1 MLSDIS
7 SDLFLYNSPY
17 LNHKEKVQRVIP
29 VNWHIKKVLVS
40 NVQNVL
46 LRGGYGAGK
55 SKFLAL
61 KAASLLQ
68 RDRVNIL
75 FMTLTYGYIVKILI
89 PYCTWALDLIELPH
103 EVNLQNKYI
112 LVPGYGYIYFFS
124 YADPATLVSISVGHI
139 LLDEFDEQPKKKAQL
154 VFEQASARK
163 RLKIP
168 KNKVAQTI
176 IATTPRGIGSFC
188 YDLFEVQNANNPNFT
203 QFEIPTFANWK
214 NLRESY
220 VQEQMAIL
228 PENRV
233 LSHIYGKWAPATADL
248 VYYCFSEENLISHAH
263 PDYPKSF
270 DQLLVGMDFNVGK
283 MAAVVSV
290 EVVKNNTRNIIVINE
305 LVGLKN
311 TEEMIRRL
319 KAEYPN
325 SFLTVYPDYSGDSR
339 NTAGNDTDVSLL
351 KASGIRVITKPNP
364 LIKNRV
370 NVVNSAFKNALGQ
383 KMILINREKCPK
395 LITALTSQ
403 GYTQSGEPDKSQG
416 HDHVLDALGYLIY
429 NRIGKTQ
436 IKGYQVND

>member
-17 LNHKEKVQRVIP
+17 LTRRKKTKRVIP
-29 VNWHIKKVLVS
+29 VNWHIKKVLAS
-40 NVQNVL
+40 NAQNIL

-75 FMTLTYGYIVKILI
+75 FMTLTHGYIVKILI
-89 PYCTWALDLIELPH
+89 PYCAWALDLIELPH
-103 EVNLQNKYI
+103 EINLQNKYI
-112 LVPGYGYIYFFS
+112 LVYGYGYIYFFS
-124 YADPATLVSISVGHI
+124 YSDPATLVSLNVGHI

-154 VFEQASARK
+154 VFEQSSARK
-163 RLKIP
+163 RLKIS
-168 KNKVAQTI
+168 KNRVAQTI
-176 IATTPRGIGSFC
+176 IATTPRAIGSFC
-188 YDLFEVQNANNPNFT
+188 YDLFEVQNADNPNFT

-220 VQEQMAIL
+220 VQEQLAIL
-228 PENRV
+228 PENRI
-233 LSHIYGKWAPATADL
+233 LSHIYGKWAPLTANADL
-248 VYYCFSEENLISHAH
+248 VYYCFSEENLINHTN
-263 PDYPKSF
+263 PNYPKSF
-270 DQLLVGMDFNVGK
+270 EQLLVGMDFNVGK

-290 EVVKNNTRNIIVINE
+290 EVKKNNTRNIIVVNE

-311 TEEMIRRL
+311 TENMIKQL
-319 KAEYPN
+319 KTEYPN
-325 SFLTVYPDYSGDSR
+325 SFLTVYPDYSGGSR
-339 NTAGNDTDVSLL
+339 NTVVNDTDVSLL

-383 KMILINREKCPK
+383 RMTLINREKCPK

-429 NRIGKTQ
+429 NRVGKTQ
-436 IKGYQVND
+436 IRGYQ